1 VPRNLHEIGKIV
13 IGNKKTITCDYPS
26 SEIILYGSRAR
37 KEETAFSDWDVL
49 IIIDDDLTENQ
60 KIGIHDKLFGIELKT
75 GEIINSIIH
84 TKREWTNPLMQAT
97 PFYQNVTKEGITL

>member
-1 VPRNLHEIGKIV
+1 MKPEKLLSEI
-13 IGNKKTITCDYPS
+13 KKAVVSDYPS

-37 KEETAFSDWDVL
+37 KEETAFSDWDIL
-49 IIIDDDLTENQ
+49 IVIDDNLTENK
-60 KIGIHDKLFGIELKT
+60 KIEIHGKLFEIELET

-97 PFYQNVTKEGITL
+97 PFYHNVTKEGITL